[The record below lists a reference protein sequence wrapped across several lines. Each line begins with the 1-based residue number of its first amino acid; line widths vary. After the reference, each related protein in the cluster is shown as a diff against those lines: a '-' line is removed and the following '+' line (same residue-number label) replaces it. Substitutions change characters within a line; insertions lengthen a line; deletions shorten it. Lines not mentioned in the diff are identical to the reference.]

1 MRCRSVSNIAGRQI
15 SRAYPTS
22 NSVVEVESRHPDD
35 GKELTVTA
43 TAPTPT
49 RATTAATSYLVFVGL
64 AGLAVLLQGLW
75 AGIFLE
81 TDGARDEASRWI
93 DVHARGSDVA
103 ISLAALAT
111 VVAFLWLRDQAD
123 LWIVSALLTTLMLTE
138 SYLGGL
144 IRDDSQDALTAVHI
158 PLAMIITSLV
168 VYLVFRGMRTRSGIA
183 GSVRTK

>member
-1 MRCRSVSNIAGRQI
+1 M
-15 SRAYPTS
+15 
-22 NSVVEVESRHPDD
+22 
-35 GKELTVTA
+35 TA

-49 RATTAATSYLVFVGL
+49 RAMTAATSYLVLVEL

-93 DVHARGSDVA
+93 DVHARGADVA

-111 VVAFLWLRDQAD
+111 VVAFFWLRDQAD
-123 LWIVSALLTTLMLTE
+123 LWIVGALLTTLMLTE

-144 IRDDSQDALTAVHI
+144 IRDDSQDALTAVHV

-168 VYLVFRGMRTRSGIA
+168 AYLIFRALRTRSGIA
-183 GSVRTK
+183 GSVRTR

>member
-1 MRCRSVSNIAGRQI
+1 M
-15 SRAYPTS
+15 
-22 NSVVEVESRHPDD
+22 
-35 GKELTVTA
+35 TA

-49 RATTAATSYLVFVGL
+49 RAMTAATSYLVLVEL

-93 DVHARGSDVA
+93 DVHARGAEVA

-111 VVAFLWLRDQAD
+111 VVAFFWLRDQAD
-123 LWIVSALLTTLMLTE
+123 LWIVGALLTTLMLTE

-144 IRDDSQDALTAVHI
+144 IRDDSQDALTAVHV

-168 VYLVFRGMRTRSGIA
+168 AYLTLLCVSRASGGRSPGCG
-183 GSVRTK
+183 GSVAARSVITCGVCGVRRRGRPGCSSGGAGRAG